1 MEERF
6 MSNNSPARHP
16 SISIIIPLYNEEEN
30 LYPLVESIFR
40 VFSADVD
47 FLELL
52 LVNDGSYDRTEKMAL
67 DLAAREPRIRLIG
80 HERNRGL
87 GAAIRTGLQAAKGD
101 LILYTDADLPFDFKL
116 IPELLNQSTGNNVV
130 IGYRA
135 NRGEGLRRY
144 VLTKGYDLI
153 CRLALGLR
161 VRDIN
166 FACKLIPRRALRG
179 MRLGSEG
186 SFIDAELLMECRRQG
201 FTITECPLVYYPRT
215 RGLSTLS
222 RPKVIAGILT
232 EMFRYRLRRHRTGFE
247 PIYEFFEETDNK
259 RG

>member
-6 MSNNSPARHP
+6 MSNNSPSRHP

-30 LYPLVESIFR
+30 LYPLVES
-40 VFSADVD
+40 VFKVLSADVD

-52 LVNDGSYDRTEKMAL
+52 LVDDGSYDRTEKMAL

-87 GAAIRTGLQAAKGD
+87 GAAIRTGLQAARGD

-116 IPELLNQSTGNNVV
+116 IPELLAQATENNVV

-144 VLTKGYDLI
+144 VLTKGYNLI
-153 CRLALGLR
+153 CRLALGLH

-201 FTITECPLVYYPRT
+201 FAITEFPLVYYPRT

-247 PIYEFFEETDNK
+247 PIYEFVEETDNK